1 MVRAAVQVSDLDSSK
16 AFYEEVLGLTEVYS
30 EGAAEGGNM
39 YALIGMP
46 ETTTIR
52 FCILK
57 QPEYSS
63 YGMVGLFEASNPA
76 PAKIEEPRQGSY
88 IGELCMVFYCSNL
101 DEIMRRLQ
109 AHSHSVLCEPLSLK
123 LRGFVKQ
130 REMTLRGPDGEKIN
144 LIEWDPDLAAGKSSS
159 QQVQKPEKWQGEPE

>member
-1 MVRAAVQVSDLDSSK
+1 MKLSQMVRAAVQVSDLDSSK

-101 DEIMRRLQ
+101 DEIMRNCNYE
-109 AHSHSVLCEPLSLK
+109 VNVPLEQQICLLK
-123 LRGFVKQ
+123 ANDAIKQ
-130 REMTLRGPDGEKIN
+130 K
-144 LIEWDPDLAAGKSSS
+144 
-159 QQVQKPEKWQGEPE
+159 QQKYPY